1 MRTLSSPRA
10 HLTPVPTS
18 PLALTWPAALIGL
31 TFGVMM
37 TYVPYEFGVA
47 SFRPIYP
54 YVRQMGITFL
64 ASSLALMGAML
75 YPHAPRWLDLVGR
88 GGFIAVTTLYWWVLN
103 VLSGSYTGM
112 LFYPLLFTGMA
123 LEAQPDFRRQPLFRL
138 FVALVGTM
146 FGLMM
151 AVSPERFPTAIYAH
165 LSPVIRPT
173 GLLFMAAG
181 VALLLPLGRW
191 RPWLPRA
198 VMGTLAVPYA
208 LLAWAL
214 GRGNFWMGMSVYVIL
229 ALGCVAEAVA
239 WRPRAPRTVGW
250 KLLRGLAFA
259 GLVPLLAL
267 GGLASFFAQRAIEA
281 QVRDDTVRAAL
292 GEADFLQ
299 RYLEDTRESLQLLRD
314 SPGFREAFA
323 MGDRSLLEPY
333 LANLAASERALDAA
347 LVVDA
352 RGNVLATSAVS
363 QEMLAALPELSEAA
377 PVSEPFTGMDQR
389 PQVAVALSLGE
400 PGAHRGQLV
409 GLLSLERLSAAS
421 TPAAQRFRVQVLDR
435 RGLRVLRDTAPGA
448 RLMSETQ
455 LPPPLEAAVTRPGS
469 GALEGFDAGERHI
482 LGAEAPVPD
491 TFWSVVVTQEMGVA
505 YAAITQMSAAVVGLL
520 MLGVL
525 LALALSQVVARDVIR
540 RLTALREATAALA
553 AGDMSRRVE
562 VEEDDELGELARGF
576 NEMVARTGAAQE
588 DLREA
593 VRARE
598 EFLSVASHELRTPL
612 TPLKGFA
619 SLTLQRL
626 EKLEGFPEREWLL
639 KALRSMSRQTERL
652 TRLVDDLLDTAR
664 IQAGRFELNLTQVDL
679 LPVVHEVL
687 ERFAFR
693 GSDGLRFQVESPA
706 GSLEGVWDAA
716 RLDQVLTNLVSNA
729 VRYSP
734 QGGTVH
740 LSFDVA
746 PTYVELR
753 VRDQGIG
760 IPLESVGRLFRPFSR
775 ASNAT
780 SRHFGGLGLGLF
792 ICREIVERHGGTIW
806 AESPGPQ
813 KGSCFFVRLPRSVPA
828 AVPPPG
834 TPPLSPESLQA
845 AS

>member
-1 MRTLSSPRA
+1 
-10 HLTPVPTS
+10 
-18 PLALTWPAALIGL
+18 
-31 TFGVMM
+31 
-37 TYVPYEFGVA
+37 
-47 SFRPIYP
+47 
-54 YVRQMGITFL
+54 
-64 ASSLALMGAML
+64 
-75 YPHAPRWLDLVGR
+75 VGR

-103 VLSGSYTGM
+103 VLSGSFTGM

-123 LEAQPDFRRQPLFRL
+123 LEAQPSFRRQPLFRL

-151 AVSPERFPTAIYAH
+151 AVSPERFPAAIYAH
-165 LSPVIRPT
+165 LAPVIRLT
-173 GLLFMAAG
+173 GLVFMVAG
-181 VALLLPLGRW
+181 VALLLPLTRW
-191 RPWLPRA
+191 QPWLPRA
-198 VMGTLAVPYA
+198 VMGVLALPYA

-214 GRGNFWMGMSVYVIL
+214 GRGHFWMGMSVYVIL
-229 ALGCVAEAVA
+229 ALGCMAEALA
-239 WRPRAPRTVGW
+239 WRPHAPRTVGW

-292 GEADFLQ
+292 GEADFLH
-299 RYLEDTRESLQLLRD
+299 RYLDDTRESLQLLRD

-323 MGDRSLLEPY
+323 QGDPTLLEPY

-347 LVVDA
+347 IAVDA
-352 RGNVLATSAVS
+352 QGHVLATSSVNKEA
-363 QEMLAALPELSEAA
+363 LGALPSLSEAV
-377 PVSEPFTGMDQR
+377 PVSQPFVGTDQR
-389 PQVAVALSLGE
+389 PQVAVALPISTA
-400 PGAHRGQLV
+400 GAPRGMLV
-409 GLLSLERLSAAS
+409 GLLSLERLSTAS

-435 RGLRVLRDTAPGA
+435 RGLRLLRDTAPGA
-448 RLMSETQ
+448 RLLSEAR
-455 LPPPLEAAVTRPGS
+455 LPQALEAAVERPGS

-491 TFWSVVVTQEMGVA
+491 TYWSVVVTQEMDVA

-525 LALALSQVVARDVIR
+525 LALGLSQVVARDVIR

-553 AGDMSRRVE
+553 AGDMSRRVA

-576 NEMVARTGAAQE
+576 NEMVARTGAAQA

-626 EKLEGFPEREWLL
+626 EKLEGFPERDWLL
-639 KALRSMSRQTERL
+639 KAMRSMSRQTDRL
-652 TRLVDDLLDTAR
+652 SRLVDDLLDTAR
-664 IQAGRFELNLTQVDL
+664 IQSGRFDLSLKPVDL
-679 LPVVHEVL
+679 LPVVLEVL
-687 ERFAFR
+687 ERFEFR
-693 GSDGLRFQVESPA
+693 GSDGLRFQ
-706 GSLEGVWDAA
+706 LEPPPGPLVGMWDAA
-716 RLDQVLTNLVSNA
+716 RLDQVLTNLLSNA

-740 LSFDVA
+740 ISFEVSS
-746 PTYVELR
+746 TFVELR
-753 VRDQGIG
+753 VKDQGIG
-760 IPLESVGRLFRPFSR
+760 IPQESLARLFLPFSR

-792 ICREIVERHGGTIW
+792 ICREIVERHGGAIW

-813 KGSCFFVRLPRSVPA
+813 KGSCFHVRLPRALPDA
-828 AVPPPG
+828 APPP
-834 TPPLSPESLQA
+834 TPPMSSESLQA